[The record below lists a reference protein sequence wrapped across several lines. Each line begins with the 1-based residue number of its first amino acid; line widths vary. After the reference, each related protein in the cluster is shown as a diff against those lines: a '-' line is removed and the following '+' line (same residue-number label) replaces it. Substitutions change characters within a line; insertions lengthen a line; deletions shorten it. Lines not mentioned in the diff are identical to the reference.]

1 MSTATQGAIAAG
13 HACTAAAGLEML
25 RLGGNAF
32 DAAAAAVLAAC
43 VAEPGL
49 TSLAGGGFL
58 LAHTPQRNVL
68 FDFFTQTPRRKRPI
82 DQVDFFPVTVN
93 FGKAVQDFHIG
104 LGAIAVPGT
113 IGGIYHVQQ
122 TLGRLP
128 FSVVTEPAIHY
139 AKTGVEVNAFQ
150 AYCFQLLEPI
160 LLRDPAMRQVY
171 APTGV
176 LAQQGDR
183 LTMPDFART
192 LEHLAQVGVEDFYR
206 GELAHQLIADCQERG
221 GYLTLEDLD
230 QYRVIERQPLAM
242 QYRGKTFITNPPP
255 SSGGALI
262 GFSLALLNHVE
273 LSQMTAG
280 SPDHVRLLAA
290 VMRLTNQARKDGYDR
305 RLYDP
310 DVAQQFL
317 APAHLAAYAKHLPV
331 NKWGSTTHISV
342 VDREGNAASVT
353 SSNGEGCGYAIPGTG
368 VMVNNMLGEADLHP
382 HGFHSWTEDVRI
394 SSMMAPTMIL
404 EGDRP
409 SMVLGSGG
417 SNRIRT
423 AILQVISNHLDFGMD
438 LETAVHHPRIHWE
451 DGMMNIEPGFPS
463 LDCDRQ
469 QFPFDQGVLQWEQQN
484 MFFGGVHAVI
494 RQPDGTLDGVGDR
507 RRGGSVSLG

>member
-150 AYCFQLLEPI
+150 AYCFLILEPI

-183 LTMPDFART
+183 L
-192 LEHLAQVGVEDFYR
+192 
-206 GELAHQLIADCQERG
+206 
-221 GYLTLEDLD
+221 
-230 QYRVIERQPLAM
+230 
-242 QYRGKTFITNPPP
+242 
-255 SSGGALI
+255 
-262 GFSLALLNHVE
+262 
-273 LSQMTAG
+273 
-280 SPDHVRLLAA
+280 
-290 VMRLTNQARKDGYDR
+290 
-305 RLYDP
+305 
-310 DVAQQFL
+310 
-317 APAHLAAYAKHLPV
+317 
-331 NKWGSTTHISV
+331 
-342 VDREGNAASVT
+342 
-353 SSNGEGCGYAIPGTG
+353 
-368 VMVNNMLGEADLHP
+368 
-382 HGFHSWTEDVRI
+382 
-394 SSMMAPTMIL
+394 
-404 EGDRP
+404 
-409 SMVLGSGG
+409 
-417 SNRIRT
+417 
-423 AILQVISNHLDFGMD
+423 
-438 LETAVHHPRIHWE
+438 
-451 DGMMNIEPGFPS
+451 
-463 LDCDRQ
+463 
-469 QFPFDQGVLQWEQQN
+469 
-484 MFFGGVHAVI
+484 
-494 RQPDGTLDGVGDR
+494 
-507 RRGGSVSLG
+507 